1 MSVMKRGSQW
11 CLRRRVPA
19 QFHSVETRSEVWIS
33 LQTDSRRLA
42 MEKAPAIWEEQLALW
57 KARLSGQ
64 DADAVKHFEAVQSLA
79 ASKGLRY
86 MPIDQVAQLSTPKI
100 YMRNKRY
107 YIRVQVPR
115 DMQDVIGRKEYCISL
130 GTSDYTVAQAKAR
143 DKTEQKR
150 REISQ
155 QYARDMKRNRRVDWF
170 SNDEC
175 HALIS
180 DQCSCPAPKLRGA
193 DTHHQ

>member
-1 MSVMKRGSQW
+1 MRT
-11 CLRRRVPA
+11 RV
-19 QFHSVETRSEVWIS
+19 
-33 LQTDSRRLA
+33 
-42 MEKAPAIWEEQLALW
+42 
-57 KARLSGQ
+57 
-64 DADAVKHFEAVQSLA
+64 
-79 ASKGLRY
+79 
-86 MPIDQVAQLSTPKI
+86 STPKI

-175 HALIS
+175 HALKSKVFHSFRHNFTDAARQSGLHRDIAKALGGWEAGS
-180 DQCSCPAPKLRGA
+180 TDAFDIYGSGYKLA
-193 DTHHQ
+193 VLHEELQKLDYLEVDWFHLIE